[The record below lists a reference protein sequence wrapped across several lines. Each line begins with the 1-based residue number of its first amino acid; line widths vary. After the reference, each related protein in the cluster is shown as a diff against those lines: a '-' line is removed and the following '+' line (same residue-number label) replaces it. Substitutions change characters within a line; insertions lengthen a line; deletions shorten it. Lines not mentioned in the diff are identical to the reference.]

1 MAGDVVV
8 MRFIGVLNRDG
19 GTFRTLDMDEFIE
32 RATAVFAEHGATLE
46 CRPVD
51 GSALI
56 AELSRAAADPD
67 VDVILAGGGDGTIS
81 AAAGICFETKKAL
94 AVLPAGTM
102 NLFARTLRV
111 PLNLDEALHAIAAG
125 RLYDVDIATANGR
138 PFVHQYSVGVH
149 ARLVRIRE
157 ELVYNSRLGKMLASL
172 RAVLGAVS
180 KPLRF
185 QVDIRTPRGVEQR
198 IASGISVSNN
208 LLAEGHVP
216 YADDIDGGVLGVYL
230 AKPMSR
236 WELLKLLFQIM
247 IGRWKGHSRVSET
260 EVNAVTLLFPRR
272 KKSAQAVIDGE
283 LIPLVARVELRLHPR
298 ALRVFAPE
306 ALGEAVAQQELLA
319 EAEAD
324 AADARG
330 EPRTSDEARGSKLVA
345 ETD

>member
-1 MAGDVVV
+1 

-19 GTFRTLDMDEFIE
+19 GTFKTEDMDAFMD
-32 RATAVFAEHGATLE
+32 RARGVFAEHGHELD
-46 CRPVD
+46 CRAVQ

-56 AELSRAAADPD
+56 AELKRAVADPD
-67 VDVILAGGGDGTIS
+67 ADAVLAGGGDGTIS
-81 AAAGICFETKKAL
+81 AAAGICFAAGRPL

-111 PLNLDEALHAIAAG
+111 PLNLDEALGAIAEG
-125 RLYDVDIATANGR
+125 QFYDVDIATANGR

-157 ELVYNSRLGKMLASL
+157 ELVYRSRWGKMLASL

-185 QVDIRTPRGVEQR
+185 QVEIRTPRGVEAR
-198 IASGISVSNN
+198 IASGVSVSNN

-247 IGRWKGHSRVSET
+247 IGRWKDHDRVSET
-260 EVNAVTLLFPRR
+260 EVSAVTLSFPRR
-272 KKSAQAVIDGE
+272 KKSARAVIDGE
-283 LIPLVARVELRLHPR
+283 LIPLPARVELKLH
-298 ALRVFAPE
+298 AGGLRVFAPL
-306 ALGEAVAQQELLA
+306 ALAEAVALKE
-319 EAEAD
+319 
-324 AADARG
+324 
-330 EPRTSDEARGSKLVA
+330 EPRASDETRGPELAKQA
-345 ETD
+345 D